1 MIESIDVFYWI
12 SSAEKKSISFFQ
24 RWHLFE
30 FFIHRQSIDMSWIS
44 LLVLFL
50 IYSIVHSFSPD
61 TNNFDDFGIKIAAN
75 NVLFVQ
81 ARGTDETFLV
91 QFSPYN
97 YTNDTL
103 QCTLPYDDAT
113 HYVYSVGVGIKQNAT
128 TNSFFY
134 FSGEVVS
141 QGGSSFD
148 ASNRN
153 GTFIGVW
160 INRDPQSVLAYSN
173 YSESISCDYFQ
184 ADKLTFLASYDH
196 QEYFVMGVEPY
207 GQYAFGI
214 ATDFVFRYQPFPN
227 PTIST
232 QPGALVWPN
241 NVTFYPCATDVTQTF
256 MIVAGFVQ
264 NSPQVR
270 VRATPTVYLIWN
282 TNLTVLSTWSY
293 TPTNNSWQSR
303 LTYSGI
309 SSSSSQHTMSVKINI
324 HDTTRVLVGMPFI
337 NTIFIFRVENNGT
350 TLRLTTTR
358 DNGPLIGFGKS
369 VTWLTQSQA
378 AILVTSYSLDSKIF
392 YSSKIYVYTSMNSTQ
407 ISSSPTAVIP
417 NAQQPIPFIV
427 NNEWIRLIST
437 PSSLAILDITGG
449 TMMILAEQ
457 PGYYASTDL
466 TNSPVV
472 AAMPVISH
480 RTTCMGGTYK
490 NDSGVHP
497 CQLCPSGSRNSDENG
512 AVMCVNCSSQ
522 RFCPLGALYEIN
534 DTWLANI
541 SQAYTYPRSP
551 ETDVFEDILLHNMF
565 SLGST
570 GHCLVVSPIFWILIL
585 LFIIVVLLI
594 LMASMNLCIQ
604 QEKRE
609 VWQAKIKS
617 VFQRTDFVVCDT
629 H

>member
-1 MIESIDVFYWI
+1 M
-12 SSAEKKSISFFQ
+12 
-24 RWHLFE
+24 
-30 FFIHRQSIDMSWIS
+30 
-44 LLVLFL
+44 
-50 IYSIVHSFSPD
+50 
-61 TNNFDDFGIKIAAN
+61 KIAAN
-75 NVLFVQ
+75 DVLFV
-81 ARGTDETFLV
+81 GVSNIYGTFLV
-91 QFSPYN
+91 RFAPYN
-97 YTNDTL
+97 YTDAIL
-103 QCTLPYDDAT
+103 QCTLLDDDYA
-113 HYVYSVGVGIKQNAT
+113 HYFYSVGVGIKQNT
-128 TNSFFY
+128 LVNPFFY
-134 FSGEVVS
+134 FSGEVTA
-141 QGGSSFD
+141 D
-148 ASNRN
+148 AWGNTDGLGRN
-153 GTFIGVW
+153 GTFIGIW
-160 INRDPQSVLAYSN
+160 INRDPQNILYYSAN
-173 YSESISCDYFQ
+173 QQSLIC
-184 ADKLTFLASYDH
+184 TNFLMERLEFLSSYDH

-232 QPGALVWPN
+232 QPGSLVWPN

-256 MIVAGFVQ
+256 TIVAGFVQ
-264 NSPQVR
+264 NSARAR

-324 HDTTRVLVGMPFI
+324 YDTTRVLVGMPFI
-337 NTIFIFRVENNGT
+337 NTIFMFRVENNGT
-350 TLRLTTTR
+350 TLRLTTTK
-358 DNGPLIGFGKS
+358 DNGQLIGFGKS

-585 LFIIVVLLI
+585 LFIIAVLLI

-604 QEKRE
+604 PEKRE

-617 VFQRTDFVVCDT
+617 IFQRTDLVVRRHIPIFVYIYV
-629 H
+629 HMK